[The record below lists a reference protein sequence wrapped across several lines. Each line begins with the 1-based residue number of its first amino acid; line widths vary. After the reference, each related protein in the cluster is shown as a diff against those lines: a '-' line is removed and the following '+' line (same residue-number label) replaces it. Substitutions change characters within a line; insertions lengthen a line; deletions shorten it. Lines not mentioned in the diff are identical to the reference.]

1 MTLEEVDGTECKRN
15 TINDAVAFSLQ
26 NGHPPVCRHH
36 LSDKSNQPTDASHVE
51 FHTYPPEDLDF
62 LLTEQMESQYDL
74 VQSLFDHKEQD
85 QGNAFHGD
93 LSSDGHHQ
101 MSDNANQPIE
111 ATHTELYTYP
121 PEDLDF
127 LLIEQ
132 MESQDDLVQ
141 SLFDQNEQDEEN
153 TNQTG
158 LSCGSRDHM
167 SDDALEPTYGCC
179 IAPYPIGLPTN
190 QQLRF
195 SLDDLDHLKTVLV
208 EQTKSQ
214 DDRIHI
220 LSDREEQGLE
230 IKSLVGLP
238 PDCKMDSHTIDASSQ
253 CSVWFKSSEIN
264 SKDCPKDARSEQPKW
279 QHFAF
284 GSLFHPFVQ
293 ALGLLLIQAFLQTAE
308 ITGWD
313 PVQTMCVQSKV
324 LQMSQGPR
332 SVLGSFY
339 DNSLDSDEC
348 NAQDRH
354 SFNHVNSRAPWLWIS
369 LMQTFFHVECLP
381 QQLRLRYHLLECF
394 GNKTFQTDSPSIS

>member
-15 TINDAVAFSLQ
+15 IINDAVAFSLQ
-26 NGHPPVCRHH
+26 NGHPPVSRHH

-51 FHTYPPEDLDF
+51 FYTYPPEDLDF
-62 LLTEQMESQYDL
+62 LLTEHMESQFDL
-74 VQSLFDHKEQD
+74 VQNLFDHNEQD
-85 QGNAFHGD
+85 QGSAFHGG
-93 LSSDGHHQ
+93 LSSDSHHQ

-111 ATHTELYTYP
+111 ATHTEFYPYP

-132 MESQDDLVQ
+132 MQSQDDHVQ
-141 SLFDQNEQDEEN
+141 SLFAHNEQDEEN

-167 SDDALEPTYGCC
+167 PDDALEPTYGCC

-195 SLDDLDHLKTVLV
+195 SLEDLDHLKTVLV

-238 PDCKMDSHTIDASSQ
+238 PDRQMDSHTIDASSQ
-253 CSVWFKSSEIN
+253 CNVWFKCSKIN
-264 SKDCPKDARSEQPKW
+264 SEDSPKDARSERPKW

-284 GSLFHPFVQ
+284 GSLFHPFMQ
-293 ALGLLLIQAFLQTAE
+293 ALGLLLVQAFLQSAE

-332 SVLGSFY
+332 SVLGSFH
-339 DNSLDSDEC
+339 DNRFESDEC
-348 NAQDRH
+348 GAQDRL
-354 SFNHVNSRAPWLWIS
+354 SFNHVNSRAHWFLTS
-369 LMQTFFHVECLP
+369 LM
-381 QQLRLRYHLLECF
+381 
-394 GNKTFQTDSPSIS
+394 KTFIRVGCPTQ